1 MSDTLLAQ
9 EDSAEYE
16 AALSAVHRK
25 FAERLLSLCQRNG
38 GIYIKG
44 AQIIT
49 SIPAV
54 RPEYRTCGSE
64 PWLTYSLLRVYTG
77 CTSLVKAVRQSQAEG
92 SAVCSTHDT
101 ASSGESDA
109 LSNLRTSPWTC
120 TGLWRCSRTVLTRSP
135 SRQ

>member
-1 MSDTLLAQ
+1 MRYFLHITLPCTVPGRVETVRLKFDMLLAQ

-25 FAERLLSLCQRNG
+25 FAERLLALCQRNG

-54 RPEYRTCGSE
+54 RPEYR
-64 PWLTYSLLRVYTG
+64 
-77 CTSLVKAVRQSQAEG
+77 K
-92 SAVCSTHDT
+92 
-101 ASSGESDA
+101 
-109 LSNLRTSPWTC
+109 
-120 TGLWRCSRTVLTRSP
+120 
-135 SRQ
+135 